1 MCRIPSWCQ
10 NLVLKVSV
18 DLKIIWFQATKIYDV
33 QLQQYEFFFF
43 VIGQLTKLAGSLESW
58 AQERLGI
65 RAPLAFQATGILYH
79 PVRGPVRGNML

>member
-1 MCRIPSWCQ
+1 M
-10 NLVLKVSV
+10 N
-18 DLKIIWFQATKIYDV
+18 
-33 QLQQYEFFFF
+33 FFFF